1 MIDVRDNRDIAEIH
15 VGSAFCLWCVRG
27 LSPRE
32 AKDQSLLSRMRL
44 KDVKQLDRW
53 RFAAQGG
60 RSLLALYRQASDLT
74 HKMRQSFSDG
84 LFVAQAV
91 AGSDG

>member
-1 MIDVRDNRDIAEIH
+1 MSNSSIA
-15 VGSAFCLWCVRG
+15 GALQR
-27 LSPRE
+27 RE
-32 AKDQSLLSRMRL
+32 VDLC
-44 KDVKQLDRW
+44 W
-53 RFAAQGG
+53 PGI
-60 RSLLALYRQASDLT
+60 RQASDLT